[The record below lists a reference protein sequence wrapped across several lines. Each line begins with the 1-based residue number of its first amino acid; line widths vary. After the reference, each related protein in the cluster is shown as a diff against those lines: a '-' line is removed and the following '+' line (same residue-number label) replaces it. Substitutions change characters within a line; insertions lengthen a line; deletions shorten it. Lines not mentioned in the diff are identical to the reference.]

1 MTATLNTMKI
11 NGLYKWKH
19 EVQQL
24 IYLGRQGSWHQF
36 ALAAAPEHI
45 WCEVLTQD
53 LYMLEAI

>member
-1 MTATLNTMKI
+1 MKMQV

-45 WCEVLTQD
+45 WCEVLTED
-53 LYMLEAI
+53 LRMLEAI